1 MALLTDEITK
11 LPDYFVEN
19 FPSIWRFKR
28 VVGGKI
34 VWDFSND
41 RKIPTDLFTK
51 IYQWKEISQI
61 KKKLNLK
68 YIFSSIFAR
77 F

>member
-1 MALLTDEITK
+1 MALVMDEVTE
-11 LPDYFVEN
+11 LLDYFVEN
-19 FPSIWRFKR
+19 FPSIWRFWR
-28 VVGGKI
+28 VVGEKK
-34 VWDFSND
+34 VWGFSND

-68 YIFSSIFAR
+68 
-77 F
+77 